1 MQSLGQRILVLS
13 SPSVQ
18 FAAWLTH
25 ANLHRALLDFSLL
38 FFLLFFLL
46 SLGQV
51 TSENLGV
58 SSAPV
63 YSCLAVCNSSLF

>member
-25 ANLHRALLDFSLL
+25 ANLHRALLGFSLL
-38 FFLLFFLL
+38 FSLL